1 VSSDSLRRRAV
12 IRGRGARGKVDPN
25 RSSSQS
31 REHEAPQLSLPQHP
45 GPQYVSGAA
54 GAKRRRVM
62 RSQGTPRAYG
72 RVDPHRTSG
81 PSGEHEAP
89 HPSATGKH
97 HLYMK

>member
-1 VSSDSLRRRAV
+1 M
-12 IRGRGARGKVDPN
+12 RGQGARGRVDPS
-25 RSSSQS
+25 RSSSQT
-31 REHEAPQLSLPQHP
+31 REHEASQLSLPAHQ
-45 GPQYVSGAA
+45 GPQYVPGTA

-62 RSQGTPRAYG
+62 RSQGAPQARG
-72 RVDPHRTSG
+72 RVDPHRTSC